1 MAITGKNIKNFK
13 TMKNIGRGKEV
24 GGKPLA
30 TRSRSSIIR
39 TMATLTP
46 FYYY

>member
-24 GGKPLA
+24 EGNPWLPDPDPDLQ
-30 TRSRSSIIR
+30 SSVQW
-39 TMATLTP
+39 P
-46 FYYY
+46 P